1 MPIKPEIRTLT
12 NSSVDVLNAIRNSA
26 TTNYQNY
33 VPIATP
39 NADSVRQIG
48 AVLMDFPALQNE
60 FLHALINRIGRVIVS
75 SKMYSNPWSV
85 FKKGY
90 LEFGETVEEIFV
102 NIAKPFTYSPDT
114 AAAKYMARE
123 IPDVRSAFH
132 PMNYQ
137 KFYKATVQQD
147 DLRKAFLSW
156 AGVNELISRIIGS
169 MYTGAAY
176 DEFLV
181 MKYLLA
187 RRILN
192 GQIKPVTVLTISRQT
207 AEDNI
212 STIKGVSNDME
223 FMSPEY
229 NMAGVPSPC
238 EKGDQYLIMSSKFDA
253 IADVSVLAM
262 AFNMNK
268 ADFAGHKI
276 LVDSFG
282 KLDTTRLAELFA
294 GDPTY
299 EEISSDELAAL
310 DAIPAVLVSREF
322 FQIFD
327 NLERV
332 ADDYNGEGL
341 YMQYWL
347 HVWKTFSTSPFANAA
362 LFVPGTPTVSGVT
375 ISPSAVSAS
384 AGQSVSFSANVA
396 TEYFAPQAVVWSSSS
411 EDVVIN
417 AAGIAT
423 ISTTAKK
430 GAATIT
436 ATSIFNPEKS
446 ATATLTIA

>member
-26 TTNYQNY
+26 TINYQNY

-60 FLHALINRIGRVIVS
+60 FLHALINRIGKVIVA
-75 SKMYSNPWSV
+75 SKMYSNPWAV

-102 NIAKPFTYSPDT
+102 NIAKPFQYDPET
-114 AAAKYMARE
+114 ASAKYMARE
-123 IPDVRSAFH
+123 IPDVRTAFH

-137 KFYKATVQQD
+137 KYYKNTIQQE
-147 DLRKAFLSW
+147 DLRQAFMSW
-156 AGVNELISRIIGS
+156 AGVNELISKIISS

-176 DEFLV
+176 DEFQV

-192 GQIKPVTVLTISRQT
+192 GQIKPVTVLTVSRQT
-207 AEDNI
+207 TEDNI

-223 FMSPEY
+223 FMSPDY
-229 NMAGVPSPC
+229 NMAAVPNPSPKD
-238 EKGDQYLIMSSKFDA
+238 EQYLIMSSKFDA

-262 AFNMNK
+262 AFNMDK
-268 ADFAGHKI
+268 ADFLGHKI

-282 KLDTTRLAELFA
+282 KIDTARLAILFA

-299 EEISSDELAAL
+299 EEISADDLKAL
-310 DAIPAVLVSREF
+310 DAVPAVLVSRDY

-332 ADDYNGEGL
+332 ADDFNGEGL

-362 LFVPGTPTVSGVT
+362 LFVPGAPTVASVT
-375 ISPSAVSAS
+375 ISPKAVTAS
-384 AGQSVSFSANVA
+384 AGQSVSFSAVVDTA
-396 TEYFAPQAVVWSSSS
+396 FFAPQALTWTSSS
-411 EDVVIN
+411 EGVEIN

-423 ISTTAKK
+423 ISATANK
-430 GAATIT
+430 GAVTIT
-436 ATSIFNPEKS
+436 ATSAYDPTKS
-446 ATATLTIA
+446 DTATLTVG

>member
-48 AVLMDFPALQNE
+48 AVLMDYPALQNE
-60 FLHALINRIGRVIVS
+60 FLHALINRIGKVVVT

-102 NIAKPFTYSPDT
+102 NIAKPFQYDPET
-114 AAAKYMARE
+114 ASQKYMARE
-123 IPDVRSAFH
+123 IPDVRTAFH

-137 KFYKATVQQD
+137 KYYKNTIQQE
-147 DLRKAFLSW
+147 DLRQAFMSW
-156 AGVNELISRIIGS
+156 AGVNDLISKIISS

-176 DEFLV
+176 DEFQV

-192 GQIKPVTVLTISRQT
+192 GQIKPVTVLTVSRLT
-207 AEDNI
+207 TEDNI

-223 FMSPEY
+223 FMSPDY
-229 NMAGVPSPC
+229 NMAAVPNPSPKD
-238 EKGDQYLIMSSKFDA
+238 EQYLVMSSKFDA

-262 AFNMNK
+262 AFNMDK
-268 ADFAGHKI
+268 ADFLGHKI

-282 KLDTTRLAELFA
+282 KIDTARLAILFA

-299 EEISSDELAAL
+299 EEISADELQAL
-310 DAIPAVLVSREF
+310 DAIPAVLVSRDY

-362 LFVPGTPTVSGVT
+362 LFVPGTPTVASVT
-375 ISPSAVSAS
+375 VSPKAVTAS
-384 AGQSVSFSANVA
+384 AGQSVSFSAVVD
-396 TEYFAPQAVVWSSSS
+396 TTFFAPQAVTWTSSS
-411 EDVVIN
+411 EAVEIN

-423 ISTTAKK
+423 ISSTASK
-430 GAATIT
+430 GAVTIT
-436 ATSIFNPEKS
+436 ATSIFDPTKS
-446 ATATLTIA
+446 DTATLTVG